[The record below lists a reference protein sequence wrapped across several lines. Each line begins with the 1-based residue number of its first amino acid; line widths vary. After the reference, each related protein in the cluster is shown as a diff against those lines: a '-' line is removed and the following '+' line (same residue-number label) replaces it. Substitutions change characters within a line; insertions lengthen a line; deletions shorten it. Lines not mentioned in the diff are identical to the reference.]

1 MSRPYDDI
9 DQLAVNTLRTL
20 AVDAVEQAKS
30 GHPGLP
36 MGAAPMAHAIPC
48 LMNSPEDP
56 SVVLVLIGAAA
67 ASLP

>member
-36 MGAAPMAHAIPC
+36 MGAAPMAHALWTRYLRHNPA
-48 LMNSPEDP
+48 
-56 SVVLVLIGAAA
+56 GA
-67 ASLP
+67 